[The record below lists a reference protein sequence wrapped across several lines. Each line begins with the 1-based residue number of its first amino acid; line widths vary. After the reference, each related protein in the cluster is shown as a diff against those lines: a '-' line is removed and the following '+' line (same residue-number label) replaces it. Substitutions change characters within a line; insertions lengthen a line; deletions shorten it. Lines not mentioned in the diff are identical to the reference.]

1 MSSDLSSPGATEPT
15 LPPGVPEEL
24 PPVTPPSAGFIIQLF
39 LIPAFIVAA
48 IIGVWGL
55 FGQLAG
61 SEVDLDRLVAEL
73 GNNNEHRR
81 WRAAHNLYVLLQN
94 ERNADPDDT
103 NRLCARKDIA
113 EGLTTLLNNSLDSLA
128 NNDSKVLNHQVFL
141 ARTMGSLEAEDIV
154 LPALAKAMNSNQDV
168 DVRKSAI
175 MSLTLIAAR
184 HFAERTGTTSLPGR
198 TNTPDLSPLKTDIP
212 LPLQVPSIDDKAAL
226 EELMS
231 AAQDSDASIRHLA
244 AYTLGLISGPDAIEQ
259 LRVLLLDSDESTQVN
274 AAIALSRNAD
284 VGGMPTIIEVLRNG
298 LEPLETEE
306 FKALPEAE
314 KQNALTAQLYDQATA
329 LVNCL
334 TAVSKLWDRIED
346 SNKAKLLSVIEKLE
360 SDHASPGIRLHAKA
374 VLRVIQPS
382 E

>member
-1 MSSDLSSPGATEPT
+1 MSSDLSSSGPSEPT
-15 LPPGVPEEL
+15 LPPGAPDEL

-61 SEVDLDRLVAEL
+61 SEVDLDRLVSEL

-94 ERNADPDDT
+94 ERNADSDD
-103 NRLCARKDIA
+103 RELLCARTDIA
-113 EGLTTLLNNSLDSLA
+113 EGLTTLLNDSLDAPA

-141 ARTMGSLEAEDIV
+141 ARTMGSLKTDDIV
-154 LPALAKAMNSNQDV
+154 LPALAKAMSPNQDV
-168 DVRKSAI
+168 DVRKSAL

-198 TNTPDLSPLKTDIP
+198 TNTPDLSPLKTDVP
-212 LPLQVPSIDDKAAL
+212 LPLAVPTIDDNATL
-226 EELMS
+226 DELSS

-244 AYTLGLISGPDAIEQ
+244 AYTLGLISGQDALRQ
-259 LRVLLLDSDESTQVN
+259 LRVLLLDADESTQVN
-274 AAIALSRNAD
+274 AAISLSRNAD
-284 VGGMPTIIEVLRNG
+284 PGGIPTIIKVLQNG
-298 LEPLETEE
+298 AEPLKTEE
-306 FKALPEAE
+306 FEILPEAE
-314 KQNALTAQLYDQATA
+314 KQKAVTAQLYDQATA

-334 TAVSKLWDRIED
+334 TAVSKLWNHIGD
-346 SNKAKLLSVIEKLE
+346 SDKAALQSVIRKLE

-374 VLRVIQPS
+374 VLREIQPS
-382 E
+382 A